1 MTLLNTE
8 SSNVERADGE
18 SGIRS
23 NMILVPGGTFR
34 MGSDRHYPEEAPVH
48 HVSVDPFFIDR
59 TPVTNRQFRDF
70 VRATGHV
77 AVAEIVPDA
86 KDYPGALP
94 HMLYAG
100 SLVFSPPKHPVDLR
114 DWSQW
119 WTFLKGAD
127 WRHPYG
133 PKSNINGLDNHPVV
147 HVAYSDALAYAR
159 WAGKDLPTEAEWE
172 KAAVGPGGQT
182 YPWGNEPPSCDLL
195 NYAGCLNSTSSVVS
209 YPESASPYLALDMAG
224 NAFEWVADWYN
235 ASYYATAPIQ
245 DPPGP
250 DSGTSRVIRGSGFDS
265 DSSQLASAIRRPA
278 NPDYISRDLGFRC
291 VVQQPINF
299 PPYCQATPYLPN
311 AQISTPASTCQAPVA
326 QRLGPSCKGKIP
338 SNTILLPQGT
348 TYHVRSAGYQCTDA
362 IVGGMLQ
369 VTCTGPD
376 STSGTLEVC
385 NSTCTDQAPPTYS
398 ESPVCDPGYAYDPA
412 TRQCTYAPQSAVTGT
427 QTCPAGYALDST
439 GLTCRPTIGSDNQC
453 PLGQYYDSLFGGCV
467 PGNGQANCNLY
478 GILDATL
485 VSSCTPGCPAG
496 YAFNSTSLCCQAPA
510 TGLYPDCQP
519 GLMFDPAISACVPR
533 IEQVSAE
540 TGCTFVSVDM
550 LQCAPLYNCGQHTTE
565 GTCIRNK
572 SNGCTWNEKAGACE
586 YVK

>member
-1 MTLLNTE
+1 MKKYHALFSLGLAFVLIISACAGTP
-8 SSNVERADGE
+8 SAVVETPTKT
-18 SGIRS
+18 
-23 NMILVPGGTFR
+23 LVPVIPDTETPTNTLIPVQLSGPTAGTV
-34 MGSDRHYPEEAPVH
+34 MSWMDG
-48 HVSVDPFFIDR
+48 
-59 TPVTNRQFRDF
+59 
-70 VRATGHV
+70 
-77 AVAEIVPDA
+77 
-86 KDYPGALP
+86 
-94 HMLYAG
+94 G
-100 SLVFSPPKHPVDLR
+100 SLVYVPAGQFSM
-114 DWSQW
+114 
-119 WTFLKGAD
+119 GANGID
-127 WRHPYG
+127 NPTHSVSLSAYWISRTKITNRMYALCVGVGVCPAPANVGGGILY
-133 PKSNINGLDNHPVV
+133 SNPAYADHPVV
-147 HVAYSDALAYAR
+147 GVNWEQANTYCSWEGGR
-159 WAGKDLPTEAEWE
+159 LPTEAEWE